1 MIFEG
6 DPVRVIDSVDLG
18 KVEELRKTIFEKFNS
33 HWVKRSFKLM
43 DSSYCL
49 KAITPSKFD
58 ILDKDVAAELK
69 DILMPWITPYVSNN
83 EKIIY
88 LDVSSLP
95 PGAQS
100 LPHIDYTYMH
110 VLAKRIRIPLVTNS
124 KSTFSLVTPTG
135 IKTFNLKVG
144 KVYETNNMVAHVAG
158 NLGDSE
164 RWHVVADILDNSLYE
179 YLERTGKL
187 SAHAIDPSINFI
199 LNKDISNRLV
209 AALKNEAINI

>member
-6 DPVRVIDSVDLG
+6 DPVKVIDSVDLD

-58 ILDKDVAAELK
+58 ILDKDVATELK

-124 KSTFSLVTPTG
+124 KSTFSLVTSSG

>member
-1 MIFEG
+1 
-6 DPVRVIDSVDLG
+6 
-18 KVEELRKTIFEKFNS
+18 
-33 HWVKRSFKLM
+33 M

-58 ILDKDVAAELK
+58 VLNEQTANELK
-69 DILMPWITPYVSNN
+69 ELLLPWIEPYVSKN
-83 EKIIY
+83 EKIVY

-100 LPHIDYTYMH
+100 LPHIDYSYIH
-110 VLAKRIRIPLVTNS
+110 VLAKRIRIPLVTNA
-124 KSTFSLVTPTG
+124 KSTFSLVTANG

-144 KVYETNNMVAHVAG
+144 NVYETNNMVAHVAG

-187 SAHAIDPSINFI
+187 ASKAIDPSINFI
-199 LNKDISNRLV
+199 LNKTV
-209 AALKNEAINI
+209 AGQLIESLKNESINI